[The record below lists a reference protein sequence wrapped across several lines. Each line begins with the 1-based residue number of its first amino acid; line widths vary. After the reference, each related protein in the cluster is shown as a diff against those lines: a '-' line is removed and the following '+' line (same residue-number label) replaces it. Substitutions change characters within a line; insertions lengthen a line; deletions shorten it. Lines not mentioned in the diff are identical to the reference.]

1 MQENHN
7 FISFVL
13 LDEAKFDFLKLKKI
27 LEDDFDIWIADEN
40 FTQDGVIFSF
50 KNMIVTLN
58 LIKNPIPN
66 NEAEYYANFNFM
78 WKDALEQ
85 TQKHKAHLLVSVLSQ
100 SESKLDQAKLFTQI
114 SSACLQ
120 DEHTLGFYT
129 GGVVLEPKFY
139 IENAK
144 MLKENRL
151 PIYNWIYVSVYP
163 GDNGNNAYTYG
174 LRNFDKLELEVCDAN
189 IEEKELFFTLYDIIL
204 HILTYDL
211 ILKDNDTLKFE
222 DGRILSFKKSQ
233 GIGVENESLK
243 IIF

>member
-58 LIKNPIPN
+58 LIKNPISN

-151 PIYNWIYVSVYP
+151 P
-163 GDNGNNAYTYG
+163 
-174 LRNFDKLELEVCDAN
+174 KVCDAN